1 MGEKHW
7 RPSAALCNGTD
18 TEWKEEPAEPISYK
32 HDLFRAW
39 DSSVGKHCFY
49 DSSANLE
56 WHVVSI
62 SIILSEVELSV
73 YLCSKLSYE
82 CDNQYKLLDY
92 RY

>member
-18 TEWKEEPAEPISYK
+18 TEWKEGPAEPISYK

-56 WHVVSI
+56 
-62 SIILSEVELSV
+62 
-73 YLCSKLSYE
+73 
-82 CDNQYKLLDY
+82 
-92 RY
+92 